1 MRNKFSLLGLLGLL
15 GILGLDWFTGNTSL
29 FGFFGFFGFFGL
41 ARVKPDELFHQNQQ
55 KSALY
60 AFYIGMLSYGVFLVL
75 AANLEFQSTLVY
87 GFMITFA
94 LQIAVFVVTLFVNEK
109 ATK

>member
-1 MRNKFSLLGLLGLL
+1 
-15 GILGLDWFTGNTSL
+15 
-29 FGFFGFFGFFGL
+29 
-41 ARVKPDELFHQNQQ
+41 
-55 KSALY
+55 
-60 AFYIGMLSYGVFLVL
+60 MLSYGVFLVL